1 MKKMDGAGLAKM
13 QTLDEAVTQI
23 SHIHSIVERMAM
35 AIRASHDTSGFR
47 GQIARAGAPLV
58 GLLKGQFG
66 MVSEQVSAMILVLTR
81 GGGEQARLR
90 ALREYVAQI
99 RTALE
104 ISIAK
109 VKEQHLVDDSAPKPE
124 A

>member
-13 QTLDEAVTQI
+13 QTLDEAVAQI

-47 GQIARAGAPLV
+47 GQIARAGSPLV

-66 MVSEQVSAMILVLTR
+66 MVSEQVSAMMLVLTR

-109 VKEQHLVDDSAPKPE
+109 VKEQHVVDDSAPKPE